1 MPFRPQG
8 VAMFADDYQ
17 AVDVLMLVGN
27 VAPIA
32 IYFLVLGLVNS
43 HSRPYLIT
51 SRADFVALTCAL
63 TPVLLWPVP
72 TFVRSGMT
80 WLLLVGLLVAG
91 GLFTWML
98 VTTGRGLV
106 IYNISQAMCVRLL
119 EAALRRVGLRGVWND
134 QTWEADNGLMSIH
147 LRRFALLRNV
157 TLHFE
162 VRDPQAAPLVDELG
176 AELDRGLGS
185 VAQLPSTMGAC
196 LVLIGLGLMIV
207 PMWMVGRH
215 IQDLVDAM
223 SHLFG

>member
-1 MPFRPQG
+1 
-8 VAMFADDYQ
+8 MFFDDYQ
-17 AVDVLMLVGN
+17 PVDVLMLVGN

-32 IYFLVLGLVNS
+32 LYFLVLGLVNS

-72 TFVRSGMT
+72 MFVRSGMT
-80 WLLLVGLLVAG
+80 WLLLVGLLLAAS
-91 GLFTWML
+91 LFTWMF
-98 VTTGRGLV
+98 VTTGRGFV
-106 IYNISQAMCVRLL
+106 IYNASQGTCTRLL
-119 EAALRRVGLRGVWND
+119 EAALRQAGLRGTWTD
-134 QTWEADNGLMSIH
+134 QTWEADTGILAIH

-157 TLHFE
+157 TLHFD
-162 VRDPQAAPLVDELG
+162 VRDPNAAGLVDQIG
-176 AELDRGLGS
+176 GELDRRLGA